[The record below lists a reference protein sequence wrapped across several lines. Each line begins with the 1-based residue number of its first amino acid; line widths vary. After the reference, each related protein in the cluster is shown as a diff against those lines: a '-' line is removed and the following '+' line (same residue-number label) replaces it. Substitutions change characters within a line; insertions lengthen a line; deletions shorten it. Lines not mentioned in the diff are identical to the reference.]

1 MKQVWGTRSGVKV
14 RNLEDL
20 GDVRPHSSVGKFTCL
35 HLLIASAQVCLLPCL
50 QQDTSSVRLLRR
62 DSGSAKAMMVF
73 SEMHRS
79 HLRDPH

>member
-1 MKQVWGTRSGVKV
+1 MVTKV
-14 RNLEDL
+14 RGHEDL
-20 GDVRPHSSVGKFTCL
+20 GGERPHSSAVKFTCL
-35 HLLIASAQVCLLPCL
+35 LLLNASAQVCLLLCL

-62 DSGSAKAMMVF
+62 DSDSAKAMMVF